1 MIQKAIISSKNIL
14 LREKILRG
22 FKKAVEKVYENA
34 RKNGEELVVADVADK
49 DGNVI
54 KIKP

>member
-1 MIQKAIISSKNIL
+1 MKESISSEHFT
-14 LREKILRG
+14 LREKILEG

-34 RKNGEELVVADVADK
+34 RKNGEELVVADK

>member
-1 MIQKAIISSKNIL
+1 MTDTPIISKENIA
-14 LREKILRG
+14 LREKILMG

-34 RKNGEELVVADVADK
+34 RKNGEELVIADK

-54 KIKP
+54 HIKP

>member
-1 MIQKAIISSKNIL
+1 MEQTKIISSENIT
-14 LREKILRG
+14 LREKILMG
-22 FKKAVEKVYENA
+22 FQKAIEKVYENA
-34 RKNGEELVVADVADK
+34 RKNGEELVVADK

>member
-1 MIQKAIISSKNIL
+1 MIIKNIISPENVE

-22 FKKAVEKVYENA
+22 FKLAVEKVYENA
-34 RKNGEELVVADVADK
+34 RKNGEELVVADK

>member
-1 MIQKAIISSKNIL
+1 MKKI
-14 LREKILRG
+14 EKESLDLAQQILRG
-22 FKKAVEKVYENA
+22 FQKAVEKVYENA
-34 RKNGEELVVADVADK
+34 RKNGEELVVADK

>member
-1 MIQKAIISSKNIL
+1 MIEKAIISPENIA
-14 LREKILRG
+14 LRERILKG

-34 RKNGEELVVADVADK
+34 RKNGEELVIADK

-54 KIKP
+54 HIKP

>member
-1 MIQKAIISSKNIL
+1 MILNKKDALINKESLELGQ
-14 LREKILRG
+14 KILAG
-22 FKKAVEKVYENA
+22 IQKAVEKVYENA
-34 RKNGEELVVADVADK
+34 RKNGEELVIADK